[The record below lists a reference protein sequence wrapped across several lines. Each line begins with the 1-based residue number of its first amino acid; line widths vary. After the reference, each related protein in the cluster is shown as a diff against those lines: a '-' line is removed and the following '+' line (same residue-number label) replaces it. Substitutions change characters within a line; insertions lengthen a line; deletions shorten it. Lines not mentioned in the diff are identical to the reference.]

1 MALEETIISVLLGL
15 AALVVSVLSTLRNTS
30 RTQQIADR
38 ISDRERDITR
48 RLTFLEGRQAERD
61 RGKSA
66 V

>member
-1 MALEETIISVLLGL
+1 MALEETIISVVMGL
-15 AALVVSVLSTLRNTS
+15 AALVIAVLSMVRNTS

-61 RGKSA
+61 KGKSA